1 MCALAGRAPKEG
13 RLWSLALVAVC
24 LGYFMVILDTTI
36 VNVAVPALRA
46 GLHADVADLEWVIDG
61 YLLMLAAL
69 VLSGGALAD
78 RIGARR
84 VFQVGLGVFVVA
96 SVICGVAPG
105 VIVLVIARLI
115 QGAGAAMSVPASLA
129 LLRAAFPDA
138 RLRARAIGAWG
149 AIAGV
154 AAASGPILGGI
165 LVTAVSWR
173 LVFFVNV
180 PIGLAAMVL
189 TARHVPAPAPHRRNL
204 DPVAQAVGV
213 LALAALT
220 AALIEG
226 GSSGL
231 TPLAVTAG
239 VVCLAATSAFIAI
252 ERRGADPMLPLDLF
266 SDRSFSAGNA
276 IGLLIN
282 LGFYGELFVFNL
294 YLQQVL
300 GYSALLAG
308 IALLPQMGVV
318 AVGSALSGRFTAHM
332 GSPRPTLL
340 IGLIVGGAG
349 LLGLIVTGTHI
360 SYPLLIGPLIGA
372 GFGMSF
378 TMPAATTAV
387 VDATPAERAGLAS
400 GAINAARQLG
410 GVIGIA
416 VLGALVTGGRAGFI
430 DRLHVAVIIAS
441 AAFWLGAAIAAVT
454 GHSTPA
460 KAGRAVEESLDGRQS
475 ATRATFSDGCAPRR
489 SW

>member
-1 MCALAGRAPKEG
+1 MDGTRAPSG
-13 RLWSLALVAVC
+13 QTPDDSRLWSLALVAVC

-46 GLHADVADLEWVIDG
+46 GLHTDVADLEWVIDG
-61 YLLMLAAL
+61 YLFVLAAL

-78 RIGARR
+78 RIVARR
-84 VFQVGLGVFVVA
+84 VFQIGLGVFVVA
-96 SVICGVAPG
+96 SVICGVAPS
-105 VIVLVIARLI
+105 VIVLIIARLV

-138 RLRARAIGAWG
+138 PLRARAIGVWG

-189 TARHVPAPAPHRRNL
+189 TARHVPAPDPHKRNL

-231 TPLAVTAG
+231 TPLVLTAG
-239 VVCLAATSAFIAI
+239 VVFLAATTAFIAI
-252 ERRGADPMLPLDLF
+252 ERRGTDPMLPLGLF

-300 GYSALLAG
+300 GYSALTL
-308 IALLPQMGVV
+308 MERR
-318 AVGSALSGRFTAHM
+318 LSR
-332 GSPRPTLL
+332 
-340 IGLIVGGAG
+340 
-349 LLGLIVTGTHI
+349 
-360 SYPLLIGPLIGA
+360 
-372 GFGMSF
+372 
-378 TMPAATTAV
+378 
-387 VDATPAERAGLAS
+387 AERR
-400 GAINAARQLG
+400 NARDCG
-410 GVIGIA
+410 GHFLSVER
-416 VLGALVTGGRAGFI
+416 GGRAWPCTSGCATRGQTLIRGSSRRRTGF
-430 DRLHVAVIIAS
+430 RRES
-441 AAFWLGAAIAAVT
+441 
-454 GHSTPA
+454 
-460 KAGRAVEESLDGRQS
+460 RAV
-475 ATRATFSDGCAPRR
+475 
-489 SW
+489 